1 MAIKLRWHSW
11 LCLFVVL
18 LCSIRTIQL
27 YLDSTKDLRVSNKQD
42 PWYSQ
47 DKAVIPDATQKPI
60 DYSEAIELADEPDKL
75 FYFVQ
80 VRFVFMTPINN
91 PTHGFE

>member
-1 MAIKLRWHSW
+1 
-11 LCLFVVL
+11 VL

-47 DKAVIPDATQKPI
+47 DKTVVPAATQKLI
-60 DYSEAIELADEPDKL
+60 DYSEAIGLADEPDKL

-80 VRFVFMTPINN
+80 VRFVFISPINN
-91 PTHGFE
+91 PFNVFE